1 MNRKSYWSVLCV
13 ILIAALSACGGGNST
28 PPPPP
33 VETIVATSGSGQSA
47 VISTA
52 FAAPLVA
59 TVSTGGTP
67 NSGVTVTFTAPSA
80 GASGTF
86 GSGSA
91 TATATTDSN
100 GVATS
105 PTFTA
110 NATAGGP
117 YTVAATVSGVTSTAN
132 FSLTNT
138 TTPSSQFSFYVSGQE
153 PGLFDFY
160 ALAGSVTIDA
170 NGNVLGGEQ
179 DFNDAD
185 TFTFAK
191 DTITGGSLVE
201 VRLRGWALSLSHQR
215 HKCRQWRYR
224 NTWCAVCER
233 QPRTP
238 DRV

>member
-33 VETIVATSGSGQSA
+33 VETIVATSGSGRSA

-91 TATATTDSN
+91 TATATTDSERRCDISHVYGKRDCGRPIHRRSNSIRSNLN
-100 GVATS
+100 GKFQPDEHYDTVQSVFVLCFGTG
-105 PTFTA
+105 TRIVRFLR
-110 NATAGGP
+110 AGGIRDDRRQRERP
-117 YTVAATVSGVTSTAN
+117 RRRT
-132 FSLTNT
+132 
-138 TTPSSQFSFYVSGQE
+138 
-153 PGLFDFY
+153 
-160 ALAGSVTIDA
+160 
-170 NGNVLGGEQ
+170 
-179 DFNDAD
+179 
-185 TFTFAK
+185 
-191 DTITGGSLVE
+191 
-201 VRLRGWALSLSHQR
+201 RLQ
-215 HKCRQWRYR
+215 
-224 NTWCAVCER
+224 
-233 QPRTP
+233 
-238 DRV
+238 